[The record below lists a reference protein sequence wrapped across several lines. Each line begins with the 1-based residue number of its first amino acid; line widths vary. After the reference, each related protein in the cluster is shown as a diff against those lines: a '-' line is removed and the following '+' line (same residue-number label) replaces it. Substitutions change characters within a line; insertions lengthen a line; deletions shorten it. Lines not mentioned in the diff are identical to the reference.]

1 MYHLPLQVSVSTAF
15 ITPSGA
21 LLRVEYGEVLSEV
34 EYGEEKEK
42 EVQKNEAMALP
53 KQTNKLLFNMNSQ
66 VRSPYFRSRMGD
78 LGVRKSQD
86 QCGLWS
92 TWLAC
97 GLYVLW
103 QPESPVAPRSHPR
116 PPAHALPPDWA
127 SSRKGVQRLHQVREV
142 PPWDRCIYGLKSL
155 LSQLFV
161 IFFPPLV
168 I

>member
-21 LLRVEYGEVLSEV
+21 LLGVEYGEVLSKV

-86 QCGLWS
+86 QCGLCS
-92 TWLAC
+92 TWLAR
-97 GLYVLW
+97 GLYVLR

-142 PPWDRCIYGLKSL
+142 PPWDLCIGSMKFSH
-155 LSQLFV
+155 
-161 IFFPPLV
+161 
-168 I
+168 

>member
-21 LLRVEYGEVLSEV
+21 LLGVEYGEVLSKV

-86 QCGLWS
+86 QCGLCS
-92 TWLAC
+92 TWLAR
-97 GLYVLW
+97 GLYVLR
-103 QPESPVAPRSHPR
+103 QPESQSHLVHILAPLHMRCLLIGLLQERECNACIRSGRSHLGIS
-116 PPAHALPPDWA
+116 ALGKAAFMD
-127 SSRKGVQRLHQVREV
+127 
-142 PPWDRCIYGLKSL
+142 
-155 LSQLFV
+155 
-161 IFFPPLV
+161 
-168 I
+168 